1 MSESLRPPKTCWH
14 PLSLQQLATHRFVG
28 VVNRILSGRNI
39 LVDYTLR
46 RPRHTSA
53 GPAANGTGDDA

>member
-1 MSESLRPPKTCWH
+1 MSENLRPPKTCWH

-39 LVDYTLR
+39 LVSYTLR
-46 RPRHTSA
+46 RPHHTPP
-53 GPAANGTGDDA
+53 GPTAIGAGDDA